1 MQHMPP
7 GQIVRTPHEHTLTE
21 ARAVTEDAPNPVD
34 HRGRP
39 KPHPDDRFEVL
50 MHGIGHGGW
59 IYVAYHRTEEEAIRH
74 QRQLRFDGVRVRIRP
89 IAIPPLPPPPTP
101 PPVTPDPTI
110 VERQNE
116 LRDLWEKLG
125 ITRAVPNDLEVLLRQ
140 IAAAKDEIERRG
152 QGLTSRQSVAVA
164 ATTEP
169 T

>member
-1 MQHMPP
+1 MPP
-7 GQIVRTPHEHTLTE
+7 GQIVRTAHEHTLTE
-21 ARAVTEDAPNPVD
+21 AHAVNENPPSPIG
-34 HRGRP
+34 HRERP
-39 KPHPDDRFEVL
+39 KPHPDDRFAVCI
-50 MHGIGHGGW
+50 HRQGDRGW
-59 IYVAYHRTEEEAIRH
+59 VHYGYCKTEGDAD
-74 QRQLRFDGVRVRIRP
+74 QLVRKLESDGYRVRKRP
-89 IAIPPLPPPPTP
+89 IAIPPLSPPPTP

-125 ITRAVPNDLEVLLRQ
+125 ITRAVPNDREVLRRQ

>member
-1 MQHMPP
+1 MPP

-21 ARAVTEDAPNPVD
+21 AHAVNENPPSPIG
-34 HRGRP
+34 HRERP

-50 MHGIGHGGW
+50 MHGKGHGGW
-59 IYVAYHRTEEEAIRH
+59 IHVAYFRTKEEAIRH
-74 QRQLRFDGVRVRIRP
+74 QRQLRFDRVRVKIGP

-116 LRDLWEKLG
+116 LRDLWEQLG
-125 ITRAVPNDLEVLLRQ
+125 ITRAVPNDLEVLRRQ
-140 IAAAKDEIERRG
+140 IAGAKDEIERRG